1 MHEFYA
7 RRNLDIEYSI
17 KILVYYIIM
26 AASKCFN
33 TIQPSQTSSDYSS
46 QIRQTTIFTITNNSV
61 LTNTFDGYKQNQ
73 FKIAAAPNNTF
84 GRLIWADSYESLT
97 DVNKGKTI
105 ALNEINQSYDVY
117 NAPFYTIPSGNVYN
131 RTVEDVPYDNCF
143 FKSEEGHVPPFMSGV
158 KIVPTVI
165 PAIQNYIKSVN
176 QKQIFNNSTVPRSIY
191 FKQYCT

>member
-1 MHEFYA
+1 
-7 RRNLDIEYSI
+7 
-17 KILVYYIIM
+17 M

-33 TIQPSQTSSDYSS
+33 TIQPSQTSSDYSN

-61 LTNTFDGYKQNQ
+61 LNNTFDGYKQNQ

-105 ALNEINQSYDVY
+105 TLNEINQSYDVY

-131 RTVEDVPYDNCF
+131 RTVDVVPYDNCF
-143 FKSEEGHVPPFMSGV
+143 FKSEEGHVQPFMSAV

-165 PAIQNYIKSVN
+165 PAVQNYIKSVN
-176 QKQIFNNSTVPRSIY
+176 QKQLFNNSTVPRSIF